1 MRLGMAFAKYDPVAD
16 HADQNPQNTEDRQH
30 AKDQVICLLGVE
42 IVDDGSKEHVSK
54 ERGAI
59 PDEGGNGHCGG
70 RDL

>member
-30 AKDQVICLLGVE
+30 AKDQVVCLLGIE
-42 IVDDGSKEHVSK
+42 IVDNGSKKHVSE
-54 ERGAI
+54 ERRAI
-59 PDEGGNGHCGG
+59 PDEGCNGHGRG